1 MYTSCRER
9 KNHLK
14 LVTPVSLCVCSVR
27 CPCDRFAVQLCAVVA
42 RECLQFGAWLTELTS
57 EVQVDAMRGAYMT
70 RAAWTTVIDCEPEAE
85 RRRPSSRRACSDLG
99 HVGTE
104 RQRTSSRYETIE
116 IQY

>member
-27 CPCDRFAVQLCAVVA
+27 CPCDRFAVQLCAVA

-57 EVQVDAMRGAYMT
+57 EVQVDAMSHEGSIYDARGVDD
-70 RAAWTTVIDCEPEAE
+70 RN
-85 RRRPSSRRACSDLG
+85 RL
-99 HVGTE
+99 
-104 RQRTSSRYETIE
+104 
-116 IQY
+116 